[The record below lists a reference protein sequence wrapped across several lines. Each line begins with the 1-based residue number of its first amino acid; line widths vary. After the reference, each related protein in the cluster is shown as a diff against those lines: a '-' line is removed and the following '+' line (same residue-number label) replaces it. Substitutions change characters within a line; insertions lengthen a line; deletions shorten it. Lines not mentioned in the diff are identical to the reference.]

1 MLAKLRVRLTYANV
15 MATVAVFIALG
26 GSTYAAATISGR
38 QLKNRSVAGSKLK
51 KNSVTGKEVKESKLG
66 KVPSASTASNA
77 KALGGIPPGGYV
89 TGSDSRLSNART
101 PTGAAR
107 GALSGT
113 YPNPSLAAPEA
124 VHLVGHPGEPAF
136 ATGAS
141 NSS

>member
-1 MLAKLRVRLTYANV
+1 

-101 PTGAAR
+101 PTGPAR

-113 YPNPSLAAPEA
+113 YP
-124 VHLVGHPGEPAF
+124 
-136 ATGAS
+136 
-141 NSS
+141 